1 MASQIRAG
9 LVLFAAI
16 VVCLTAWRWRRLP
29 GRRALSW
36 LSGWTRSRGGPRG
49 FFDHRPRGLGNGFP
63 AAQYRR
69 YDGWVQRRDNSALP
83 ADLRESITAR
93 IAAPKAK
100 LPPAAT
106 GVAHD

>member
-1 MASQIRAG
+1 MASRTAVD
-9 LVLFAAI
+9 LVLFAA
-16 VVCLTAWRWRRLP
+16 VAVYPVAWWWRRLP
-29 GRRALSW
+29 GRRALPW
-36 LSGWTRSRGGPRG
+36 LSGQPRSRGGPRG

-83 ADLRESITAR
+83 ADRRESITAR
-93 IAAPKAK
+93 IAPRKAK